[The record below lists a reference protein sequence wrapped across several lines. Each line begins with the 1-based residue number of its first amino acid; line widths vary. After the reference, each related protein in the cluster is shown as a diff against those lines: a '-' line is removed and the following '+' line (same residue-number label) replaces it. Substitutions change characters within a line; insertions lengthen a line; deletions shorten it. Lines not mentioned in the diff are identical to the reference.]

1 MIDLRNGINA
11 PDGTVWF
18 NQFTNEYEFEKRPD
32 RFDTYLF
39 GKIACED
46 MKHLM
51 MPKFDVDDIVTV
63 TYDHCEKDWKV
74 TAVRINQIDM
84 RATYELVS
92 DKTHATLHNVP
103 EGDITLVKHP
113 TQKKEKPTMDNR
125 YKVKKILYNGPA
137 TIVYWADGEKTV
149 VKCMDTDT
157 FDPMAGFCAALAK
170 RVYGSTGAVKQIIK
184 ASNYEGSQALP
195 LHGESVKDIATR
207 AMGMLL
213 ADVMKGD

>member
-1 MIDLRNGINA
+1 MIDFWNGTNT

-32 RFDTYLF
+32 GFDTYLL
-39 GKIACED
+39 GRRACE
-46 MKHLM
+46 M
-51 MPKFDVDDIVTV
+51 MRRNMIPKFDIGDIVTV
-63 TYDHCEKDWKV
+63 PYDHGKKYWTV
-74 TAVRINQIDM
+74 MAVRTNQIDM
-84 RATYELVS
+84 RATYDLVS
-92 DKTHATLHNVP
+92 EKMHATLHNVP
-103 EGDITLVKHP
+103 EGDITLVKCHA
-113 TQKKEKPTMDNR
+113 QKKEKLTMDNR

-195 LHGESVKDIATR
+195 LQGESVKDIATR

>member
-1 MIDLRNGINA
+1 MIDFWNGMHRY
-11 PDGTVWF
+11 DGTVWF

-32 RFDTYLF
+32 GFDTYLL
-39 GKIACED
+39 GRRACE
-46 MKHLM
+46 M
-51 MPKFDVDDIVTV
+51 MRRNMIPKFDIGDIVTV
-63 TYDHCEKDWKV
+63 PYDHGKKYWTV
-74 TAVRINQIDM
+74 TAVLRNQLDM
-84 RATYELVS
+84 RVIYDLVS
-92 DKTHATLHNVP
+92 EKTHATMHNVP
-103 EGDITLVKHP
+103 ESDMTLVKRP
-113 TQKKEKPTMDNR
+113 TQQKEKLTMDNR

-149 VKCMDTDT
+149 VKCMESDT

-184 ASNYEGSQALP
+184 ASNYEDSQALP
-195 LHGESVKDIATR
+195 FQGESVKDIATR

>member
-1 MIDLRNGINA
+1 MIDFWNGINA

-18 NQFTNEYEFEKRPD
+18 NRFTNEYEFEKRPD
-32 RFDTYLF
+32 RFDTLLL
-39 GKIACED
+39 GKRACN
-46 MKHLM
+46 MMTHNM
-51 MPKFDVDDIVTV
+51 MPKFDIDDIVTV
-63 TYDHCEKDWKV
+63 PYDHSKKCWTV
-74 TAVRINQIDM
+74 TAVRINPIDM

-92 DKTHATLHNVP
+92 EKTHATLHNVP
-103 EGDITLVKHP
+103 EGDITLVKRHA
-113 TQKKEKPTMDNR
+113 QKKEKLTMDNR

-184 ASNYEGSQALP
+184 ASNYEDSQALP
-195 LHGESVKDIATR
+195 FQGESAKDIATR

>member
-1 MIDLRNGINA
+1 MIDFWNGINA

-32 RFDTYLF
+32 RFYTFLL
-39 GKIACED
+39 GKRACK
-46 MKHLM
+46 MMTHNM
-51 MPKFDVDDIVTV
+51 MPKFDIDDIVTV
-63 TYDHCEKDWKV
+63 AYDHCEKDWKV

-92 DKTHATLHNVP
+92 DKTHATLHNVQ
-103 EGDITLVKHP
+103 EGDITLVKRP
-113 TQKKEKPTMDNR
+113 AQKKEKLTMDNR

-184 ASNYEGSQALP
+184 ASNYEDSQARP
-195 LHGESVKDIATR
+195 FQGESVKDIATR

>member
-1 MIDLRNGINA
+1 MIDFWNGTNTH
-11 PDGTVWF
+11 DGVVWF
-18 NQFTNEYEFEKRPD
+18 NRFTNEYEFEKRPD
-32 RFDTYLF
+32 RFDAYLF
-39 GKIACED
+39 GKRACED

-63 TYDHCEKDWKV
+63 PYDHDKKYWTV
-74 TAVRINQIDM
+74 TAVRTSQIEM
-84 RATYELVS
+84 RAIYDLVS
-92 DKTHATLHNVP
+92 AKTGIALHDVP
-103 EGDITLVKHP
+103 EVDMTLVKRP

-149 VKCMDTDT
+149 VKCMDGDT

-184 ASNYEGSQALP
+184 ASNYEDSQALP
-195 LHGESVKDIATR
+195 FQGESVKDIATR
-207 AMGMLL
+207 AMAMLL

>member
-1 MIDLRNGINA
+1 MIDFWNGINT
-11 PDGTVWF
+11 PDGVTWF
-18 NQFTNEYEFEKRPD
+18 NPFTHEYEFEKRLD

-63 TYDHCEKDWKV
+63 PYDHCEKDWTV
-74 TAVRINQIDM
+74 TAVLINQVAM
-84 RATYELVS
+84 KATYELAS
-92 DKTHATLHNVP
+92 EITHSTLHNVP
-103 EGDITLVKHP
+103 EGDITLVKRP

-184 ASNYEGSQALP
+184 ASNYEDSQALP
-195 LHGESVKDIATR
+195 FKDESVKDIATR